1 MLLSRV
7 ALGCVLLCGLVWA
20 QAPKPVDK
28 KAILEALQIG
38 GLTQNEL
45 VNFVR
50 QRGVEFQ
57 PTPADEAQLKKA
69 GASLALV
76 SAIKNSYRGASA
88 SAPAST
94 PRVTSTKPLTKPE
107 LLTLLQA
114 QTPAERIT
122 AIARDR
128 GLDFRITPDVQGQ
141 LQAAGAGPDLV
152 DSLVRLQPNHAPV
165 ALPPKKVMG
174 RALLPEGS
182 ATAGAPEALPA
193 VAASAPEP
201 VTGGVMPAKLEK
213 ASIHS
218 LRDVKKLFVEPLPG
232 GLDAALRSE
241 IGRQMGKRL
250 ALAGS
255 REEADAVLGGVGA
268 LSIVDTSGT
277 RVLWAE
283 DSKGKSAIASVKPG
297 SAQAV
302 AEKLVGRM
310 KKAFPN

>member
-7 ALGCVLLCGLVWA
+7 ALAGVLLWA
-20 QAPKPVDK
+20 SVCAQTPKPVDK

-50 QRGVEFQ
+50 QRGVDFQ
-57 PTPADEAQLKKA
+57 PAPADEAQLKKA
-69 GASLALV
+69 GASPALLA
-76 SAIKNSYRGASA
+76 AIKNSYRAASQ
-88 SAPAST
+88 SSPASV
-94 PRVTSTKPLTKPE
+94 PRVTSTKPLTTPE

-114 QTPAERIT
+114 QTPVDRIT
-122 AIARDR
+122 AIARER

-165 ALPPKKVMG
+165 ALHPKKMMG

-182 ATAGAPEALPA
+182 PIVEAPPQ
-193 VAASAPEP
+193 PIM
-201 VTGGVMPAKLEK
+201 GGVMPAKLEK
-213 ASIHS
+213 PRANS
-218 LRDVKKLFVEPLPG
+218 LRDVKKLFIEPLPA
-232 GLDAALRSE
+232 GLDTALRNE
-241 IGRQMGKRL
+241 IGREMGNRVEL
-250 ALAGS
+250 VDT
-255 REEADAVLGGVGA
+255 REQADAVLGGVGA
-268 LSIVDTSGT
+268 LSIVDTTGT

-283 DSKGKSAIASVKPG
+283 DSKGKSAIASVKPAN
-297 SAQAV
+297 AQPV
-302 AEKLVGRM
+302 AEKLVGRI

>member
-7 ALGCVLLCGLVWA
+7 ALGCVLLCGMVWA
-20 QAPKPVDK
+20 QMPKPVDK

-50 QRGVEFQ
+50 QRGVDFQ
-57 PTPADEAQLKKA
+57 LTPADEAQLKKA
-69 GASLALV
+69 GASTALV
-76 SAIKNSYRGASA
+76 SAIKHSHRATSQ
-88 SAPAST
+88 SSPAST

-122 AIARDR
+122 AIARER

-182 ATAGAPEALPA
+182 AAASVPESMPP
-193 VAASAPEP
+193 VSVSAPEP

-213 ASIHS
+213 AGAQS
-218 LRDVKKLFVEPLPG
+218 LRDVKKLFVEPLPQ

-241 IGRQMGKRL
+241 LGRQMGRRL
-250 ALAGS
+250 EVVGS
-255 REEADAVLGGVGA
+255 RDEADAVLGGVGA
-268 LSIVDTSGT
+268 LSIVDTTGT

-297 SAQAV
+297 SAPAV
-302 AEKLVGRM
+302 AEKLVGRI

>member
-7 ALGCVLLCGLVWA
+7 AWVGLALCGWLWA
-20 QAPKPVDK
+20 QTPKPVDK

-50 QRGVEFQ
+50 QRGVDFQ
-57 PTPADEAQLKKA
+57 SSAADEVQLKKA
-69 GASLALV
+69 GASTPLIT
-76 SAIKNSYRGASA
+76 AIRNSYRAPSQ
-88 SAPAST
+88 SSPASV
-94 PRVTSTKPLTKPE
+94 PRVTSNKPLTKPE

-122 AIARDR
+122 AIARER

-152 DSLVRLQPNHAPV
+152 NTLVRLQPNHAPV

-174 RALLPEGS
+174 RALLPESS
-182 ATAGAPEALPA
+182 ASAPEPLPP
-193 VAASAPEP
+193 ASVTAPEP
-201 VTGGVMPAKLEK
+201 VTGGVMPATMDRPRPN
-213 ASIHS
+213 S
-218 LRDVKKLFVEPLPG
+218 LRDVKRLFVEPLPQ

-241 IGRQMGKRL
+241 IGRQMGLRL
-250 ALAGS
+250 ELVNT
-255 REEADAVLGGVGA
+255 RDEADAVLGGVGA
-268 LSIVDTSGT
+268 LSIVDAGGT

-283 DSKGKSAIASVKPG
+283 DSKGKSAMASMKQG
-297 SAQAV
+297 GAQAT
-302 AEKLVGRM
+302 AEKLVGRI